1 MGGELI
7 PSSVQYFSTLSQT
20 VLPIL
25 PQFCVSW
32 WQPRNCW
39 WNLHRPVHCYSGS
52 EAAEENHNLHLSI
65 RWKPNTEPLALK
77 INKALQLNLHSPL
90 LLCSQPDITFFPFP
104 KQWPNFLVPGYRKGL
119 HLSISNTA
127 TLSLTQLES
136 SRNYHEFYCSY
147 LSW

>member
-7 PSSVQYFSTLSQT
+7 PSSVQYSTLSQT
-20 VLPIL
+20 VLLIL

-65 RWKPNTEPLALK
+65 EWKPNSEPLALK

-90 LLCSQPDITFFPFP
+90 LLCSQPDTTFFPFP
-104 KQWPNFLVPGYRKGL
+104 KQWPFISWFLITEKGFICP
-119 HLSISNTA
+119 SQ
-127 TLSLTQLES
+127 TLQPFPWHS
-136 SRNYHEFYCSY
+136 
-147 LSW
+147 